1 MKESKIELKDNAPEN
16 IGGDLIPDA
25 PTPQSLTANDKFQMD
40 DFVKVMALQ
49 SQFGNGRGK
58 IKYIILGYK

>member
-1 MKESKIELKDNAPEN
+1 MIEKV
-16 IGGDLIPDA
+16 GSDLVPDA

-49 SQFGNGRGK
+49 SQFGNDRGK
-58 IKYIILGYK
+58 YKYVRLCY